1 MWHDSNAEDYTE
13 EELIEFLRNRLM
25 LNSRAV
31 KLEVLYEDG
40 SHDTFKYVRQTAP
53 EIVARF
59 LTSLPS
65 GPWDPADAATG
76 IVSAL
81 EHEDLLK

>member
-1 MWHDSNAEDYTE
+1 MWLDSNAEDYTE
-13 EELIEFLRNRLM
+13 EELLEFLRNRLM

-40 SHDTFKYVRQTAP
+40 SHDTFKYVRPSAGGV
-53 EIVARF
+53 ISRF
-59 LTSLPS
+59 LSSLPS
-65 GPWDPADAATG
+65 GPWDPDDAAAG